1 MARKIVEWSARRQA
15 RRCEGV
21 QLTRWSKALVM
32 SIAPTPKRKQRI
44 QPTWDHVRQR
54 AKRIGSRR
62 KVRKMRPSGANREGL
77 VAPVGSGC
85 PLELPNRSRHNHRGV
100 ESVSYTHLTL

>member
-54 AKRIGSRR
+54 AKRIGEQAKSTKNATKWSQPRR
-62 KVRKMRPSGANREGL
+62 IGRTSGIR
-77 VAPVGSGC
+77 VPVGIAE
-85 PLELPNRSRHNHRGV
+85 PLTTQP
-100 ESVSYTHLTL
+100 